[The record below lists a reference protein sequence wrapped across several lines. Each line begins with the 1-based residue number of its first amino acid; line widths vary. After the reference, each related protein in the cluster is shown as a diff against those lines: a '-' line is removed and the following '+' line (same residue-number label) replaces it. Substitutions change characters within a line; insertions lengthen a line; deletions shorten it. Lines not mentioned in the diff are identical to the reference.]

1 MSGISRLKVT
11 TMHSM
16 SGVKTIF
23 HWVSVPKI
31 SRASLRRQMPTQTHW
46 RWLKNILWKYM
57 KITQH
62 DTLYTKIECT
72 LNVLE
77 CYKTQENF
85 PHLDCCWGQTANS
98 RASPRAP
105 LLQVAAM
112 SISKKLGP
120 EEAAM
125 SRRNMT
131 KRSPEAY
138 SDHTYL
144 PEVVASTNRLTLKN
158 IQI

>member
-1 MSGISRLKVT
+1 MGTMLRVCQICRHDMSVIWIHVRHIQTESHNNALYVWRENNLSLSLCPKNFSGIITQANAYANAFKVVEEYT
-11 TMHSM
+11 
-16 SGVKTIF
+16 
-23 HWVSVPKI
+23 
-31 SRASLRRQMPTQTHW
+31 
-46 RWLKNILWKYM
+46 M
-57 KITQH
+57 KI
-62 DTLYTKIECT
+62 Y
-72 LNVLE
+72 
-77 CYKTQENF
+77 ENNAIWYF